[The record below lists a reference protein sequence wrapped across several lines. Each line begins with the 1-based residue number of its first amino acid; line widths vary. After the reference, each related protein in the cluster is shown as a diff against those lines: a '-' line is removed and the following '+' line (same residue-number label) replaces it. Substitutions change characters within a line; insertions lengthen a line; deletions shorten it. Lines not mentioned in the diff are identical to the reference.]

1 MANAPVVAFTRPL
14 VNIASGMQ
22 PGIYLWPPM
31 MFTRSVRALLA
42 LVTASFLHGCSTDLD
57 VTAPYQEIT
66 VVYALLNKN
75 DNIHWVK
82 INKAFLGEG
91 NAFAYAQIPDST
103 EYTEEQLPPAQR
115 RIEKVD
121 GAGNVLA
128 TLELHDTLVDRP
140 TGIFHAPEHKLY
152 YFRGDQANGTLDAGG
167 RYQVSLT
174 VKGKNI
180 TASTPI
186 VNDLSIYNP
195 TQNLNT
201 DISFRA
207 GAGYVPYTAFWFTTA
222 NARRYESY
230 YRVFYDEILDDG
242 SVHPKNFSSQIGT
255 VITSTAPGDQISA
268 SLNGELFYQTV
279 ASRVPNIEPVFNE
292 ALVTKRIF
300 RGIELYWWVAGPDLH
315 TYLQLANPIS
325 GLVEERPDYSNV
337 QGGYGIMSSRMYKQV
352 GDANGRKDLNAQS
365 KQELI
370 SGSITGGL
378 KFCIPGEPGCD

>member
-1 MANAPVVAFTRPL
+1 MPLAAVALPL
-14 VNIASGMQ
+14 VNIVGSLQA
-22 PGIYLWPPM
+22 GIYLWPPM
-31 MFTRSVRALLA
+31 MFNRSVRALLA
-42 LVTASFLHGCSTDLD
+42 LVTASFFYGCSTDLD
-57 VTAPYQEIT
+57 VTAPYKEIT
-66 VVYALLNKN
+66 VVYSLLNKN

-103 EYTEEQLPPAQR
+103 EYTEEQLPPTQR
-115 RIEKVD
+115 RIEKTD
-121 GAGNVLA
+121 AAGNVLA
-128 TLELHDTLVDRP
+128 TLELRDTIVDRP

-152 YFRGDQANGTLDAGG
+152 YFRGDAANGNLDATA
-167 RYQVSLT
+167 RYRVSLT
-174 VKGKNI
+174 VKGNTI

-201 DISFRA
+201 EISFRA
-207 GAGYVPYTAFWFTTA
+207 GAGYVPYTAYWFTTA

-230 YRVFYDEILDDG
+230 YTVHYDEVLEDG

-255 VITSTAPGDQISA
+255 VISSTAPGDQISA
-268 SLNGELFYQTV
+268 SLNGELFFQTV
-279 ASRVPNIEPVFNE
+279 ASRVPGVQPVFDE

-337 QGGYGIMSSRMYKQV
+337 NGGYGIVSSRMYKQV
-352 GDANGRKDLNAQS
+352 GDSNGRKDLNQQS
-365 KQELI
+365 KQELLT
-370 SGSITGGL
+370 GQYTGGL
-378 KFCIPGEPGCD
+378 KFCIPGSPDCN

>member
-1 MANAPVVAFTRPL
+1 
-14 VNIASGMQ
+14 
-22 PGIYLWPPM
+22 M
-31 MFTRSVRALLA
+31 MFNRSVRALLA
-42 LVTASFLHGCSTDLD
+42 LVTASFFYGCSTDLD
-57 VTAPYQEIT
+57 VTAPYKEIT
-66 VVYALLNKN
+66 VVYSLLNKN

-82 INKAFLGEG
+82 INKAFLGSG
-91 NAFAYAQIPDST
+91 NAFEYAQIQDST
-103 EYTEEQLPPAQR
+103 EYTEEQLPSAQR
-115 RIEKVD
+115 RIEKTD
-121 GAGNVLA
+121 AAGNVLA
-128 TLELHDTLVDRP
+128 TLELRDTIVDRP

-152 YFRGDQANGTLDAGG
+152 YFRGDRANGNLDATA
-167 RYQVSLT
+167 RYRVSLT
-174 VKGKNI
+174 VKGNTI

-207 GAGYVPYTAFWFTTA
+207 GAGFVPYTAFWFTTA

-230 YRVFYDEILDDG
+230 YRVFYDEVLEDG
-242 SVHPKNFSSQIGT
+242 SVHPKNFASQIGT

-279 ASRVPNIEPVFNE
+279 ASRVPSIEPVFE
-292 ALVTKRIF
+292 DALVTKRIF

-337 QGGYGIMSSRMYKQV
+337 IGGYGIVSSRMYKQV
-352 GDANGRKDLNAQS
+352 GDSNGRKDLNQQS
-365 KQELI
+365 KDELLNGALT
-370 SGSITGGL
+370 SGL
-378 KFCIPGEPGCD
+378 KFCIPGSPNCD